1 MKLVGSNGKVK
12 VRTAVLLG
20 LLAIF
25 VVALAAVGWHYLTR
39 PISIRGATIQQD
51 SDPRM
56 QSPIQDVVISV
67 AGDSEDAK
75 VKSDFSGYFK
85 LTLHPHTKRGEPI
98 TLEFRHPEYQPVDL
112 KASAG
117 SELYVV
123 RMVPLHRESPVQ
135 SNLPTIT
142 VANVFVRYAIEA
154 TATVNVGTGV
164 KTFEIPNKGDVPCQG
179 HPPCSPDNKWKAAI
193 GGASLDAGQGNV
205 FQNARVS
212 CIAGPCPFSKVESD
226 HFSQGGRNIEVSVR
240 NWSDTTTFLLQAE
253 VFRQE
258 VNDIIRESYPVI
270 FGPILNFTLP
280 EAAEG
285 PSLEAELDGTRIV
298 FPLGPSPILTW
309 ANCGVKVGKDNSKS
323 YRCELKPGYRFQS
336 LQ

>member
-1 MKLVGSNGKVK
+1 MNLVGSNEMVK
-12 VRTAVLLG
+12 ARTAVLAG
-20 LLAIF
+20 FLAIF
-25 VVALAAVGWHYLTR
+25 VAALAALGWHYLTR

-51 SDPRM
+51 GDPKM

-67 AGDSEDAK
+67 AGDPDAAK

-85 LTLHPHTKRGEPI
+85 LTLHPRTKRGEPL

-112 KASAG
+112 EASAS

-123 RMVPLHRESPVQ
+123 RMVPLHRQAPVQ
-135 SNLPTIT
+135 SNLPNIT
-142 VANVFVRYAIEA
+142 VANVFLRYAIET
-154 TATVNVGTGV
+154 TATVNIGTGV
-164 KTFEIPNKGDVPCQG
+164 KTFEIPNKGNVPCQG

-212 CIAGPCPFSKVESD
+212 CIAGPCPFTEVESD
-226 HFSQGGRNIEVSVR
+226 HFSQGGRSIEVSVR
-240 NWSDTTTFLLQAE
+240 SWSDTTTFLFQAE

-258 VNDIIRESYPVI
+258 ANDIIRESYPVI
-270 FGPILNFTLP
+270 FGPIFNFTLP
-280 EAAEG
+280 GAAEG
-285 PSLEAELDGTRIV
+285 PSLEAELNGARIV
-298 FPLGPSPILTW
+298 FPLGPSPILSW

-323 YRCELKPGYRFQS
+323 YRCELKPGYHFQS
-336 LQ
+336 PQ

>member
-1 MKLVGSNGKVK
+1 MKLVGSNGMVK
-12 VRTAVLLG
+12 AWTAVLVG

-25 VVALAAVGWHYLTR
+25 VVALATVGWHYLTR

-51 SDPRM
+51 GDPRM

-67 AGDSEDAK
+67 AGDSDAAK

-112 KASAG
+112 KANAG

-123 RMVPLHRESPVQ
+123 RMVPLHRQVPVQ
-135 SNLPTIT
+135 SDLPVVT
-142 VANVFVRYAIEA
+142 VTNIFVRYAIGA
-154 TATVNVGTGV
+154 TATVNIGTGV
-164 KTFEIPNKGDVPCQG
+164 KTFEIPNEGNVPCPG

-212 CIAGPCPFSKVESD
+212 CIAGPCPFTKIDSD
-226 HFSQGGRNIEVSVR
+226 HFSQGGRHIEVSVR
-240 NWSDTTTFLLQAE
+240 NWSDTTTFLFQAE

-258 VNDIIRESYPVI
+258 LNDIIRESYPVI
-270 FGPILNFTLP
+270 FGQTLNFTLP
-280 EAAEG
+280 AAAEG

-298 FPLGPSPILTW
+298 FPLGPSPILSW
-309 ANCGVKVGKDNSKS
+309 ANCGVKVGKDGSKS
-323 YRCELKPGYRFQS
+323 YRCELKPGFRFQS
-336 LQ
+336 PE